1 MLDDFRLR
9 IFKTLAEEGSFTKA
23 AARLDI
29 SQPAVSQ
36 NIAELEKILCRTLF
50 ERQRGSVSLTR
61 EGEVFMKYAESIL
74 ASYSEAEMAFARIS
88 PSVVKISA
96 SEELYNYILEPV
108 LQDFMSVHPQVVFE
122 RCLAD
127 APDLK
132 INMQP
137 ASRRPFD
144 VPADALIRMKW
155 SLSSP
160 PRITEN
166 NMGDFSATHEK
177 SLYFDLLFQPSP
189 AFGCTVLCRLLKEY
203 LTRL

>member
-50 ERQRGSVSLTR
+50 ERQRGFVSLTR

-132 INMQP
+132 ISMQP

-144 VPADALIRMKW
+144 VPADALIRVKW
-155 SLSSP
+155 SLSLP

-166 NMGDFSATHEK
+166 NMGDLSATHEK

>member
-132 INMQP
+132 ICMQP
-137 ASRRPFD
+137 ASSRPFITASTSS
-144 VPADALIRMKW
+144 VPKKGAVWISPRP
-155 SLSSP
+155 SLS
-160 PRITEN
+160 
-166 NMGDFSATHEK
+166 
-177 SLYFDLLFQPSP
+177 
-189 AFGCTVLCRLLKEY
+189 
-203 LTRL
+203 

>member
-23 AARLDI
+23 AARLEI

-36 NIAELEKILCRTLF
+36 NIAELEKILSRTLF
-50 ERQRGSVSLTR
+50 ERQRGSVLLTR
-61 EGEVFMKYAESIL
+61 EGEVFLKYAEAIL
-74 ASYSEAEMAFARIS
+74 ASYREAEMAFSKIA
-88 PSVVKISA
+88 PSVVKVSA

-108 LQDFMSVHPQVVFE
+108 LQDFMDVHPQVVFE

-132 INMQP
+132 VSIQP
-137 ASRRPFD
+137 ASQRPFD
-144 VPADALIRMKW
+144 VPSDSLLRMKW
-155 SLSSP
+155 SLSRP
-160 PRITEN
+160 PRISEN
-166 NMGDFSATHEK
+166 NMGDLSATHEK
-177 SLYFDLLFQPSP
+177 SLYFDLLFQPSL

-203 LTRL
+203 LARL